1 MMTVKTNAIHDVRMK
16 MNENKMNTHTPGTPG
31 PSAATMKLTQFFR
44 TLYDRLTPSCCRE
57 TTDMKRISN
66 STNLLSATAKRAR
79 RVLAKVRQR
88 QLDLALE
95 GKVADSERYARRARR
110 VRIKAAMLTQVS
122 PCCAA

>member
-1 MMTVKTNAIHDVRMK
+1 MRPVKTNATEVVQRK
-16 MNENKMNTHTPGTPG
+16 EKQMNTDTRDTNVKMTMKP
-31 PSAATMKLTQFFR
+31 AMKLTQFFR

-66 STNLLSATAKRAR
+66 STNLLSATAKRAE

-95 GKVADSERYARRARR
+95 GKMADSERFARRAHR
-110 VRIKAAMLTQVS
+110 VRTKAAMLTQVS